1 MNPFFYQ
8 CAEIP
13 SLTLVPGNRSLL
25 PRNVT
30 QRQFPPT
37 FFNGCLDEELKTWD
51 RINRCGGLM
60 AICPGTKY
68 NDPPWVKMPQQA
80 KRFSEIGS
88 SALSDITGYGTDQ
101 LVLSYRVPLG
111 YDGVINYIV
120 QNYTGQGFGEG
131 SGDLTWRLQ
140 LNERWVKN
148 LGNTNTQI
156 GTLTQGP
163 QSPNASIIVQSNQLV
178 QYFVNVAASAAADL
192 LGGRL
197 ICSSWGY
204 FWPR

>member
-1 MNPFFYQ
+1 MNPYTYN

-13 SLTLVPGNRSLL
+13 VGPPGNRSFV
-25 PRNVT
+25 PRNIT
-30 QRQFPPT
+30 QRQYPPT
-37 FFNGCLDEELKTWD
+37 FFNACLQDELRIWD

-68 NDPPWVKMPQQA
+68 DSPPWVKMPPQG
-80 KRFSEIGS
+80 KRFSQIAS
-88 SALSDITGYGTDQ
+88 IALPTSGYGTDQ

-120 QNYTGQGFGEG
+120 QNYTGQGFAEG
-131 SGDLTWRLQ
+131 GGDLTWRLQ

-148 LGNTNTQI
+148 LGNTTTQI

-163 QSPNASIIVQSNQLV
+163 QSPNALIIVQSNQLV
-178 QYFVNVAASAAADL
+178 QYFLNVAASAAADL
-192 LGGRL
+192 LGGRI
-197 ICSSWGY
+197 ICSTWGWW
-204 FWPR
+204 WPR